1 MIFLYNFLIEVKM
14 WENVR
19 SQIESWHSFDVKADT
34 LHKDLCSSKLANCD
48 WSKLWFPLHRKIT
61 FQLYDALT

>member
-1 MIFLYNFLIEVKM
+1 MKYNELSNLLSCCLK
-14 WENVR
+14 
-19 SQIESWHSFDVKADT
+19 SLHSLDVKADT

-61 FQLYDALT
+61 FQLYDALTLKV